1 MWQHHATIPLE
12 TYLLF
17 FLALKQQKTNIETET
32 EREKSKPCKGVT
44 VTVEKG
50 RKIQIE
56 IRNYSDSLPQ

>member
-44 VTVEKG
+44 VTAVKG